1 MKTISIS
8 NDIVPIAEFK
18 TNISKWFKTLQ
29 TSGHPLIIT
38 QNSKPAGVLLSA
50 SDYDELVYRKSF
62 LDSIEKGIADVESG
76 RTQTTDELR
85 KALQARRNAGNR

>member
-8 NDIVPIAEFK
+8 NDIIPIAEFK

-29 TSGHPLIIT
+29 TSGHPLVIT

-50 SDYDELVYRKSF
+50 ADYDELVYRKSF
-62 LDSIEKGIADVESG
+62 LDSVERGMADAESG
-76 RTQTTDELR
+76 RVETTDELR
-85 KALQARRNAGNR
+85 GSLRSRRSTANP

>member
-8 NDIVPIAEFK
+8 KDIVPIAEFK

-62 LDSIEKGIADVESG
+62 LDSVERGIADAEDG
-76 RTQTTDELR
+76 RTQTTDGLR
-85 KALQARRNAGNR
+85 KSLQARRNVANS

>member
-8 NDIVPIAEFK
+8 SDIIPIAEFK
-18 TNISKWFKTLQ
+18 TNISKWFKILQ
-29 TSGHPLIIT
+29 TSRHPLIIT

-62 LDSIEKGIADVESG
+62 LDSVERGIADVESG

-85 KALQARRNAGNR
+85 IALRTRRSAGNP

>member
-8 NDIVPIAEFK
+8 KDIVPIAEFK

-29 TSGHPLIIT
+29 VSGHPLIIT
-38 QNSKPAGVLLSA
+38 QNSKPAGVLLST

-62 LDSIEKGIADVESG
+62 LDAVERGIGDADEG

-85 KALQARRNAGNR
+85 KFLQERRSVTPA